1 MSRPD
6 EAIELD
12 DFDADDDYE
21 YEDSWRHNGSSW
33 WNAGLRRT
41 LGGGEIQTPA
51 DRSSVR
57 RRGSV
62 EFGDDLTLEDIG
74 NIKKLTQ
81 DIDSE
86 EELTNRLRELGR
98 DRITDLDPSLLNEQ
112 LLLDNI
118 LEINT
123 KLSTRWKEYVEKK
136 LYHKFELEGGGTFKS
151 GTKWSLTD
159 KGIFVEYPKGRK
171 TQLTVAGNPRKFLK
185 PSTISKKYGRGGTSF
200 VRDILG
206 VVDYS
211 SASKKNTTTGGK
223 NINFFKRFSKGR

>member
-1 MSRPD
+1 MSRPV
-6 EAIELD
+6 EEINLD
-12 DFDADDDYE
+12 DLDYDDDE
-21 YEDSWRHNGSSW
+21 FESTVGDTTG
-33 WNAGLRRT
+33 AVGGT
-41 LGGGEIQTPA
+41 PAETDFGGGQIQTPA

-74 NIKKLTQ
+74 NIKKITQ

-86 EELTNRLRELGR
+86 EELTNRLRELSR
-98 DRITDLDPSLLNEQ
+98 DRITDLDASLLNEQ

-136 LYHKFELEGGGTFKS
+136 LYDKFELEGGGTFKS

-159 KGIFVEYPKGRK
+159 KGIFVEYKGKK
-171 TQLTVAGNPRKFLK
+171 TRLTVARNPRKFLK
-185 PSTISKKYGRGGTSF
+185 PSTISKNYGTGGTSF

-211 SASKKNTTTGGK
+211 SASKKHNNNLK
-223 NINFFKRFSKGR
+223 VFQYP

>member
-1 MSRPD
+1 MSRPV
-6 EAIELD
+6 EEIPLD
-12 DFDADDDYE
+12 DVYDDDE
-21 YEDSWRHNGSSW
+21 FESTVGDTTG
-33 WNAGLRRT
+33 AVGGT
-41 LGGGEIQTPA
+41 PAETDFGGGQIQTPA

-62 EFGDDLTLEDIG
+62 ELGDDLTLEDIG

-81 DIDSE
+81 DIDIE

-136 LYHKFELEGGGTFKS
+136 LYHKLELEGGGTFKS

-159 KGIFVEYPKGRK
+159 KGIFVEYNGKK
-171 TQLTVAGNPRKFLK
+171 TQLTVAGNPRKFLATN
-185 PSTISKKYGRGGTSF
+185 TIARKYGKGGTSF

-211 SASKKNTTTGGK
+211 SASKKTQQLAEK